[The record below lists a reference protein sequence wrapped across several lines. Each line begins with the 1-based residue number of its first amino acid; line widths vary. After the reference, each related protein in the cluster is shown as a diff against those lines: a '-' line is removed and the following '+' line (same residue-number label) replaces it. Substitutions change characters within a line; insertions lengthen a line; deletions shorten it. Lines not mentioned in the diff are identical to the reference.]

1 MNNIHSII
9 LKGATFALAL
19 TTVACASA
27 PDRPDRQMARAESS
41 IEVAQETG
49 AQQYGPAALER
60 AQKQLDQAEVAAA
73 NQEYELALR
82 LAERAELDARLAVS
96 QTNHLKAAA
105 ALEELQQSID
115 SLRREI
121 ARNQAS

>member
-1 MNNIHSII
+1 MNTLGSTV
-9 LKGATFALAL
+9 LKGATVALAL
-19 TTVACASA
+19 STVACASN

-60 AQKQLDQAEVAAA
+60 AQKQLEQAEAAA
-73 NQEYELALR
+73 AERDYELALR
-82 LAERAELDARLAVS
+82 LAERAELDARLAVAE
-96 QTNHLKAAA
+96 TNHLKAAA
-105 ALEELQQSID
+105 ALEELQQSIET
-115 SLRREI
+115 LRREI